1 MAGKLI
7 LEVQDLRKRFGST
20 EAVRGVSFSVFEG
33 EVFGLLGP
41 NGAGKTTTIKML
53 LSILPP
59 SDGRASVAG
68 YDVARSGAAVR
79 TVIGWVPQEIT
90 VDPYLTGR
98 ENLML
103 QAGMYHLPRAAR
115 APRVAELLHLVE
127 LDDAADRII
136 RTYSGG
142 MKKRLDLAMGLI
154 HRPRV
159 LFLDEPTLGLDV
171 HTRHRLWE
179 YILGFRDAG
188 TTVLLTTHYL
198 EEADSLCDRIAVIDA
213 GVIQAMGTPDELK
226 RAHGHESIRLEFPSE
241 GPGDGR
247 ANEGAAEA
255 SQSDAG
261 PRTPRVTALEQ
272 ALAARP
278 EVLAVYR
285 QPHGLWL
292 DVTSHAAAVPA
303 VLGEAERAGVPLSSI
318 VCQRPSLDDVFLHL
332 TGYSLRERVQGER
345 IA

>member
-1 MAGKLI
+1 VAESPVI
-7 LEVQDLRKRFGST
+7 EVQDLRKSFGPT
-20 EAVRGVSFSVFEG
+20 EAVRGVSFSVVEG

-53 LSILPP
+53 LTLIPP
-59 SDGRASVAG
+59 SGGRARVAG
-68 YDVARSGAAVR
+68 IDVERGSAAVR
-79 TVIGWVPQEIT
+79 QLIGWVPQEVT
-90 VDPYLTGR
+90 VDQYLTGR
-98 ENLML
+98 ENLLL
-103 QAGMYHLPRAAR
+103 QAGMYHLPRQER
-115 APRVAELLHLVE
+115 AGRVRELLELVE
-127 LDDAADRII
+127 LDDAADRIA

-171 HTRHRLWE
+171 QTRHRLWN
-179 YILGFRDAG
+179 YIMGFREAG

-198 EEADSLCDRIAVIDA
+198 EEADTLCDHIAIIDA
-213 GVIQAMGTPDELK
+213 GVIQALGTPDELK
-226 RAHGHESIRLEFPSE
+226 RAHGHESIRLDFAAT
-241 GPGDGR
+241 D
-247 ANEGAAEA
+247 ANGHADTE
-255 SQSDAG
+255 
-261 PRTPRVTALEQ
+261 ALER

-292 DVTSHAAAVPA
+292 EVTSHAEAIPV
-303 VLGEAERAGVPLSSI
+303 VLAESQRAGGPPTSI

-345 IA
+345 VA